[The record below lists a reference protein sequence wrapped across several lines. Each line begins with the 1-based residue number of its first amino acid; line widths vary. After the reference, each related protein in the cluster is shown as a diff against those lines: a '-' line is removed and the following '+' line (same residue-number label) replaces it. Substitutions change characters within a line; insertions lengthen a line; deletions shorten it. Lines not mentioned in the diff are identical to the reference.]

1 MLEVSILRLSTILI
15 FDFGIFPDSV
25 VFFCFLF
32 YCENEI
38 ILSKVVF
45 RLITPTVFF
54 RDKLKRIA
62 YQT

>member
-1 MLEVSILRLSTILI
+1 MLKVSILRLSSILI
-15 FDFGIFPDSV
+15 FDFRTFPNSV

-45 RLITPTVFF
+45 RLITPTVIFM
-54 RDKLKRIA
+54 DKLKRIA